1 MDSFGMKSMVFYQQW
16 SEIKLWTKQYKSVK
30 SNIGLKFIPLAEQGY
45 FSAPLLNFIL
55 NFQKSSERM
64 VH

>member
-1 MDSFGMKSMVFYQQW
+1 MDSFGMKCMVFYQQW
-16 SEIKLWTKQYKSVK
+16 SEVKLQTKQYKSVK
-30 SNIGLKFIPLAEQGY
+30 SNIGLKFIPLIEQDY
-45 FSAPLLNFIL
+45 FSSPLLNFIL